1 MDVLGV
7 NNRSPK
13 QSKRSRSSK
22 GVKVVYISSPMKVQT
37 SASKFRALVQEL
49 TGRDSDAERFME
61 TNGGDGH
68 HRHHKVPEFSHE
80 KQLKEADRDHLVFP
94 HHQIPFSNSIYE
106 LPNFSDF
113 LFEPFTGHYELD
125 ALRSFD
131 QDKSYN
137 DSFHVVV
144 INEIIEYKTL

>member
-1 MDVLGV
+1 MDMMGV

-61 TNGGDGH
+61 TNGGGG
-68 HRHHKVPEFSHE
+68 HRHQNIPEFSHE
-80 KQLKEADRDHLVFP
+80 QQLKAADVDHHVFP

-106 LPNFSDF
+106 FPNFSDS
-113 LFEPFTGHYELD
+113 LFEPFTGHFELD
-125 ALRSFD
+125 VLRSFD
-131 QDKSYN
+131 Q
-137 DSFHVVV
+137 
-144 INEIIEYKTL
+144 L

>member
-1 MDVLGV
+1 MDMLGV

-37 SASKFRALVQEL
+37 SASKFRDLVQEL

-68 HRHHKVPEFSHE
+68 HNQNVADFSYE
-80 KQLKEADRDHLVFP
+80 KQLKAADCDHHVFP
-94 HHQIPFSNSIYE
+94 HRQIPFSNSIYE
-106 LPNFSDF
+106 FPYFSDS
-113 LFEPFTGHYELD
+113 LFDSFTGHFELD

-131 QDKSYN
+131 Q
-137 DSFHVVV
+137 F
-144 INEIIEYKTL
+144 

>member
-13 QSKRSRSSK
+13 QSKRSSRSSK

-68 HRHHKVPEFSHE
+68 HHHHKVPEFSHE
-80 KQLKEADRDHLVFP
+80 KQLKEADRDHHKNAMIGGAVTGAVTNDRATFK
-94 HHQIPFSNSIYE
+94 INSRSSFFQVE
-106 LPNFSDF
+106 ETD
-113 LFEPFTGHYELD
+113 TG
-125 ALRSFD
+125 
-131 QDKSYN
+131 
-137 DSFHVVV
+137 
-144 INEIIEYKTL
+144 